1 MHGRSTPPARGAA
14 VGPRPAA
21 RAASGI
27 GTVLVALLLA
37 GALGG
42 CGVTDIPSAPKT
54 VTVLVDPP
62 STPAPGPSGADT
74 SIPTQTAPGSTEV
87 PTALA
92 AGAQRGAPHSFAE
105 AAVRLAGAKP
115 AGGVTSAFVS
125 PSGNLRCVV
134 TGAPQAPACEV
145 VDGRVTPPQ
154 PGLCPPG
161 GAADIGRIE
170 LRASGAVPVCNGD
183 AVTHADV
190 PTLEYGSRTS
200 APGSVQCVSQQA
212 GVTCLDQ
219 AHQHGFFLARRTF
232 VTF

>member
-14 VGPRPAA
+14 VGTRPAA
-21 RAASGI
+21 RAAL
-27 GTVLVALLLA
+27 GTGTALAALLLA
-37 GALGG
+37 GLLGG

-62 STPAPGPSGADT
+62 SASASAPATETPV
-74 SIPTQTAPGSTEV
+74 PTETAPSSTAV

-105 AAVRLAGAKP
+105 AAARVAGAKP

-125 PSGNLRCVV
+125 PSGNLRCIV
-134 TGAPQAPACEV
+134 TGGAPAPACEV
-145 VDGRVTPPQ
+145 VEGRVTPPQ
-154 PGLCPPG
+154 PGLCAPG
-161 GAADIGRIE
+161 GASDIGRIE
-170 LRASGAVPVCNGD
+170 LRAGGAVPVCNGD
-183 AVTHADV
+183 TVTHADA
-190 PTLEYGSRTS
+190 PKLEYGSRTT
-200 APGSVQCVSQQA
+200 AAGPVQCVSEET
-212 GVTCLDQ
+212 GVTCVDQ

>member
-14 VGPRPAA
+14 VGARPAA
-21 RAASGI
+21 RAAFGI
-27 GTVLVALLLA
+27 GTALVALLLA
-37 GALGG
+37 G

-62 STPAPGPSGADT
+62 STSAPGTPAT
-74 SIPTQTAPGSTEV
+74 ETPVPTQTAPSSTAL

-105 AAVRLAGAKP
+105 ASARVAGAK
-115 AGGVTSAFVS
+115 AAAGVTSAFVS

-134 TGAPQAPACEV
+134 TGGAPAPACEV
-145 VDGRVTPPQ
+145 VDGRVAPPR
-154 PGLCPPG
+154 PGTCKPG
-161 GAADIGRIE
+161 GATDIGRIE
-170 LRASGAVPVCNGD
+170 LTAGGAVPVCNGD
-183 AVTHADV
+183 TVTHADV
-190 PTLEYGSRTS
+190 PTLVYGSRTS
-200 APGSVQCVSQQA
+200 APGPVQCVSEES
-212 GVTCLDQ
+212 GVTCVDQ